1 MTSENDTQEL
11 GGRRR
16 SQRTTD
22 TDTYY
27 NRVVSCSKVSES
39 EAGLAAGMHSSH
51 GENASRRRALL
62 DLLFFCGAGDVT
74 RAQEIVETWRI
85 DVKDD
90 KSCDYD
96 RRYPLHLAAS
106 EGCYRVVDWLIKA
119 GADVN
124 VVDRFKHTPL
134 EDAVRGDHAEV
145 AKLLMQ
151 AGAMVL
157 HNGRLVA
164 LDESGYACY
173 VEMYK
178 GNFEADMEWEVDPD
192 SLVLETAVGH
202 GEFGTVYKAKWHD
215 STVAVKV
222 LNNSSEL
229 AQGEL
234 RSELSTL
241 RKTHHPHTMQCLGAV
256 TSKKPFMI
264 ITEYMPMG
272 SVADI
277 LEKSINLGLQRFAEL
292 ALHTARGMAYL
303 HQRQPS
309 CVIHRD
315 LKPANIMIGSSPY
328 VEGKHRRQILFS
340 QGVAKI
346 ADFGLC
352 KTIPIEVRI
361 DKAKAAGLTTL
372 DENGLAQPEPS
383 QKGTGPSYKM
393 TGETGSYRYMAPEVF
408 RHEPY
413 NRKVDVYSFAMICYY
428 LFTGMPPMFEYS
440 AVRAAQLAALRG
452 VRPMWPE
459 PNRWGSK
466 VPESVKRLVERC
478 WSADP
483 ESRPEFSEICS
494 ELRQI
499 LPTLP
504 AAKAPDGPGCGCSIQ

>member
-1 MTSENDTQEL
+1 
-11 GGRRR
+11 
-16 SQRTTD
+16 
-22 TDTYY
+22 
-27 NRVVSCSKVSES
+27 
-39 EAGLAAGMHSSH
+39 MHSSH